1 MQHPHVQSQ
10 ALDLPALEA
19 VLTRVSDDPS
29 SFLTQMCV
37 RLILQ
42 SAEAFALDKHRR
54 DSSAAINEKG
64 QPLSKSANGFTDRER
79 GEFYRRQERALTNSI
94 DLLSPLMLFDNEPA
108 ERNQPLMTGRLT
120 NPHFSSQLS
129 GPVFQGLCVV
139 DPQIHGKA
147 AYAFIEL
154 TVSSLKTIRGAL
166 AATHQ
171 EIKSTR
177 GAQSMP
183 KRQLNRLDD
192 GLMTAFFTSFGHA
205 PTVSVNAPC
214 FLSFKVTYAALN
226 LHLDEES
233 LLNRA
238 KRPRQRLRQ
247 HIEKL
252 DANRLTSANSPFE
265 LR

>member
-1 MQHPHVQSQ
+1 MQHPHIQSQ

-29 SFLTQMCV
+29 SSLTQMCV

-54 DSSAAINEKG
+54 DLSAAINEKG
-64 QPLSKSANGFTDRER
+64 QPFSKSANGFTDKER
-79 GEFYRRQERALTNSI
+79 GEFYRRQEGALTTSI
-94 DLLSPLMLFDNEPA
+94 DLLSPLMLFDDEPA
-108 ERNQPLMTGRLT
+108 ERNQPLKTGRLT

-129 GPVFQGLCVV
+129 GPVFKGLRVV
-139 DPQIHGKA
+139 DPQIHGKEA
-147 AYAFIEL
+147 HALIAL

-166 AATHQ
+166 ATARQ
-171 EIKSTR
+171 EIKSAR

-183 KRQLNRLDD
+183 KRQLSQLDD
-192 GLMTAFFTSFGHA
+192 GMMTAFFTSFGHV
-205 PTVSVNAPC
+205 PTVSINAPC

-238 KRPRQRLRQ
+238 KRARQRLRQ
-247 HIEKL
+247 QRERL
-252 DANRLTSANSPFE
+252 DANRLISAIQPAE
-265 LR
+265 

>member
-19 VLTRVSDDPS
+19 VLTRVSDDPRS
-29 SFLTQMCV
+29 SLTQICV

-42 SAEAFALDKHRR
+42 SAEAFALLKHKRH
-54 DSSAAINEKG
+54 SSAAINEKG
-64 QPLSKSANGFTDRER
+64 QLLSKSANGFTDRER
-79 GEFYRRQERALTNSI
+79 GEFYRRQERVLTNSI
-94 DLLSPLMLFDNEPA
+94 DLLSPLMLFDDEPA
-108 ERNQPLMTGRLT
+108 MRNQPLKTGRLT
-120 NPHFSSQLS
+120 NPHFSSRLS
-129 GPVFQGLCVV
+129 SPVFKGLRVV

-147 AYAFIEL
+147 AQAFIGL
-154 TVSSLKTIRGAL
+154 TVSYLKTIRGAL
-166 AATHQ
+166 AMARQ
-171 EIKSTR
+171 EIKSIR

-192 GLMTAFFTSFGHA
+192 GLMAAFFTSFGHM
-205 PTVSVNAPC
+205 PTLSINASC

-238 KRPRQRLRQ
+238 KKARQRSRALT
-247 HIEKL
+247 EKL
-252 DANRLTSANSPFE
+252 DGRLSNR
-265 LR
+265 